1 VADNA
6 RKLIVRL
13 YDHFGDDIFEVTDD
27 SVIREVFHSVSSDTP
42 LSRLKERIPEILA
55 SVNKFVT
62 EKAGDD
68 IIGYSREFR
77 NPLKFVNILGS
88 SIIRMG
94 RDKNSARKKAWMY
107 MRWMVREYPDL
118 RIFDH
123 FSPRDLFVPLDKNV
137 ARVAVS
143 LGVLKSLNNPGWS
156 EVVKVTEFARTL
168 YPEDPAK
175 VDDSFFLLGRQIKE
189 LKLPLS
195 TESLKLLLNKLVPS

>member
-1 VADNA
+1 
-6 RKLIVRL
+6 
-13 YDHFGDDIFEVTDD
+13 
-27 SVIREVFHSVSSDTP
+27 
-42 LSRLKERIPEILA
+42 
-55 SVNKFVT
+55 
-62 EKAGDD
+62 
-68 IIGYSREFR
+68 
-77 NPLKFVNILGS
+77 LGS

-175 VDDSFFLLGRQIKE
+175 VDYSFFLLGRQIKE